1 MNTNRVKSAFTKSL
15 YPFIFTSSKRVMT
28 VNYFNLMVILPNE
41 ESALLNFLIKES
53 TQYNTFKYST
63 RLLEKY
69 RMYVS
74 VVKRSLSAD
83 INFNTNI
90 KITREVFIRLIEKG
104 LLFRVGNEYVIN
116 FALTYSP
123 QYANQVKEWAEEHE
137 MCIKHDFNVLELSN
151 KEIKMSFGKIL
162 KQIRR

>member
-1 MNTNRVKSAFTKSL
+1 MNTNRVKSAVAKSL

-74 VVKRSLSAD
+74 AVKRNLSAD
-83 INFNTNI
+83 VNFNTNI

-104 LLFRVGNEYVIN
+104 LLFRVENEYVIN
-116 FALTYSP
+116 FALAYSH
-123 QYANQVKEWAEEHE
+123 QYEKQTDIFRKYYNDIVTGHKDNWEQLFYELNVQV
-137 MCIKHDFNVLELSN
+137 
-151 KEIKMSFGKIL
+151 L